1 MHRIHGTP
9 FASVPLR
16 VRGAMLG
23 LVLAL
28 PVLLLGNATAHAAPG
43 DGVIKGHEQTLQRN
57 RHGLGFTAGVDGTLG
72 FAYRNYLGNTAI
84 QVNALPLFAD
94 YGDYLSVRLG
104 AQVINYMLVWSR
116 GQGMAVVPGA
126 TALRVVGAYGL
137 YVSRDQA
144 ANVDVAPENCNTPQC
159 QKIVAPGKGAV
170 ETWHSL
176 AAGFGFEFGAV
187 MRPGFSVALDL
198 LMTLRWDRDGFYG
211 AYPLPSGSLTYSW

>member
-1 MHRIHGTP
+1 MHGIHCTP
-9 FASVPLR
+9 
-16 VRGAMLG
+16 RGIAIG
-23 LVLAL
+23 LAL
-28 PVLLLGNATAHAAPG
+28 ALGITLAGGAAHAG
-43 DGVIKGHEQTLQRN
+43 GVIKGHEQTLQRN
-57 RHGLGFTAGVDGTLG
+57 RHGLGFIAGVDGTLG
-72 FAYRNYLGNTAI
+72 FAYRNYLGNSAI
-84 QVNALPLFAD
+84 QINALPLFAD

-137 YVSRDQA
+137 YLSRDQT
-144 ANVDVAPENCNTPQC
+144 ANVNVAPENCKTVQC
-159 QKIVAPGKGAV
+159 QKITEPGKGAV

-187 MRPGFSVALDL
+187 MRPGFSIALDL

-211 AYPLPSGSLTYSW
+211 AYPLPSGALTYSW